1 MMARSGGRTVFARL
15 RRWFLTGVV
24 ALLPLA
30 VAVLLVHWLLG
41 LGGRLVGLLPHAWR
55 PETVF
60 GPWAPLVGV
69 AIAVGFIVLVGA
81 GTSYLLGARIM
92 RVIDRVMERLPLVNT
107 LHRATRQLLRAVLSE
122 DAEAFQEVVLAPFP
136 AQSTRVIGFVTGY
149 VEAPEGGRLAGV
161 FVPSTP
167 VPSTGWLLFV
177 KPEELTPLPISID
190 DAMKL
195 VLSGGALLPEAWP
208 ERWR

>member
-1 MMARSGGRTVFARL
+1 MAQRGSIARI

-30 VAVLLVHWLLG
+30 VTVLIVHWILG
-41 LGGRLVGLLPHAWR
+41 LGGRLVHLLPHAWR
-55 PETVF
+55 PETLF
-60 GPWAPLVGV
+60 GPWAPMMGV
-69 AIAVGFIVLVGA
+69 LIAVVFILAVGA
-81 GTSYLLGARIM
+81 FTSYLLGARVM
-92 RVIDRVMERLPLVNT
+92 RLIDRMMERLPLVNT

-136 AQSTRVIGFVTGY
+136 TKNTRVIGFVTGH
-149 VEAPEGGRLAGV
+149 VQAPDGRRLAGV

-177 KPEELTPLPISID
+177 APEDLTPLPISID

-195 VLSGGALLPEAWP
+195 VLSGGALLSEAWP
-208 ERWR
+208 GAR